1 MAEKKIS
8 VMIPTYNCAHLLQKT
23 IESVLDQDLGEELM
37 QIEVID
43 DCSSDNPEQ
52 IVKDFGR
59 GRVRFFRQ
67 EKNVRHVKNFQTAIQ
82 RAEGEII
89 HLLHGDDYVL
99 PGFYE
104 AMLKMYA
111 DHSEIKACFSRN
123 YSVNGAGD
131 IIHSSSLMQ
140 ETNGVLKDF
149 FSLEVTDQFIQT
161 PSITVKKEVYQTIG
175 TFNPTLSWTED
186 WEMWARIAKHY
197 PMGYITAPLACY
209 RVHDTSSTSQKK
221 ITGENVLDLIRLK
234 KILMNH
240 CDTNELREKCK
251 NSLNRIIFEF
261 AIKNYVAASKVDKAL
276 TRKHLVM
283 LIKYAPNFKSKVYHV
298 LIYIR
303 MFLFYKS

>member
-43 DCSSDNPEQ
+43 DCSTDNPEQ
-52 IVKDFGR
+52 IVKDHGR

-67 EKNVRHVKNFQTAIQ
+67 EKNVKHVKNFQTAIN

-99 PGFYE
+99 PGFYT

-111 DHSEIKACFSRN
+111 DFPEIKACFSRN
-123 YSVNGAGD
+123 YNVNGVGE
-131 IIHSSSLMQ
+131 IIHTSALMQ
-140 ETNGVLKDF
+140 EKNGVLKDF
-149 FSLEVTDQFIQT
+149 FSIEVTDQFIQT

-175 TFNPTLSWTED
+175 TFNPALSWTED

-197 PMGYITAPLACY
+197 PMGYITTPLACY
-209 RVHDTSSTSQKK
+209 RVHDTSSTSSKSL
-221 ITGENVLDLIRLK
+221 TGENVLDLIRLK
-234 KILMNH
+234 EILLSY
-240 CDTNELREKCK
+240 CDTKELREKC
-251 NSLNRIIFEF
+251 NSSLNRIIFEF
-261 AIKNYVAASKVDKAL
+261 ASKNYVAASKVDKKL
-276 TRKHLVM
+276 SRTHLLM
-283 LIKYAPNFKSKVYHV
+283 IIKYAPNFKSKWYHIM
-298 LIYIR
+298 IYIR
-303 MFLFYKS
+303 LLLY